1 MHQHTNQIRKFIETN
16 VFLCASS
23 SSSILLGFFF
33 LFEWSTWRKT
43 LMSMI
48 QLDTVSSFESNIF
61 VSERMKFHLIRCSRI
76 YLRLFDEDSLYRLS
90 HLVCWNRIQNV
101 DRKQYA
107 RYRKYKTHFT
117 RTQRN
122 VAILFLEYEC
132 DDAWIVLVA
141 GCFPSF
147 FLFCFRDE
155 TSLIFRIMVH
165 L

>member
-1 MHQHTNQIRKFIETN
+1 MFFFVR
-16 VFLCASS
+16 
-23 SSSILLGFFF
+23 LLLLLFYSGFFF
-33 LFEWSTWRKT
+33 CSSEALEEKHWCQWFSLT
-43 LMSMI
+43 LSP
-48 QLDTVSSFESNIF
+48 SFESNIF

-155 TSLIFRIMVH
+155 TCLIFRIMVH